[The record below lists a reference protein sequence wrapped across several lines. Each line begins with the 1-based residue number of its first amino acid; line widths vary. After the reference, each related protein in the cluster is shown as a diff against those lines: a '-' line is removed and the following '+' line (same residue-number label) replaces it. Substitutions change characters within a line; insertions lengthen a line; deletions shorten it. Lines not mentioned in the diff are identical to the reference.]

1 MRNNLR
7 LLQLVNAT
15 WHRYGIVT
23 WRPWTK
29 KLVEK
34 NILLVLGYE
43 IFQWMDIPSSAELYK
58 NQDILDIQP
67 GNTDIKNHDQN
78 IKDAKYA
85 VDGNNETCKIIKD
98 MPWPCTHGSKH
109 AEAVP
114 KKIYSIWC
122 THKMGFLSSEV

>member
-1 MRNNLR
+1 MRHNLR
-7 LLQLVNAT
+7 LLQLVNGT

-43 IFQWMDIPSSAELYK
+43 IFQWMDIPSSAVLYK

-85 VDGNNETCKIIKD
+85 VDGNNETCKIVKG
-98 MPWPCTHGSKH
+98 MPWPCTHDSKH